1 MGISFKQKGDF
12 KRTIKFM
19 KHSLIEIKDTVKFN
33 KYGIEGVMALSRAT
47 PKDSGQTSKSW
58 SYKIENDGE
67 SIYIRFYNSNKV
79 DNIPLA
85 ILLQY
90 GHATNNGG
98 YVQGIDFINPA
109 LRPIFEKIAEEAWKE
124 VIKA

>member
-47 PKDSGQTSKSW
+47 PVDSGTTAKSW
-58 SYKIENDGE
+58 TYKIEKDDDTV
-67 SIYIRFYNSNKV
+67 YIRFYNSNMA
-79 DNIPLA
+79 DNIPVA

-90 GHATNNGG
+90 GHGTRNGG
-98 YVQGIDFINPA
+98 YVQGIDYINPT
-109 LRPIFEKIAEEAWKE
+109 LKPIFERMADEAWKE
-124 VIKA
+124 VIKG